1 MSEVTN
7 VAVSNSEASTAIATN
22 ERDAKRWRAFQAA
35 GRIRRLGFSGLRE
48 YRIEERPNY
57 AHIGMEIWSE
67 YGTNMDQEQF
77 AEGNEDMKSLLNE
90 FADRMIALI
99 ESRGET
105 V

>member
-1 MSEVTN
+1 MEDIKN
-7 VAVSNSEASTAIATN
+7 VAVSNSEASAAISTD
-22 ERDAKRWRAFQAA
+22 ELDAKRWRAFQAA
-35 GRIRRLGFSGLRE
+35 GRIRRLGFSGLRK

-57 AHIGMEIWSE
+57 AHIGMEIWTE
-67 YGTNMDQEQF
+67 YGTYMDQEQF
-77 AEGNEDMKSLLNE
+77 AEGNEDMKDLLNE

>member
-7 VAVSNSEASTAIATN
+7 VAVSNSEASAAISTN

-35 GRIRRLGFSGLRE
+35 GRIRRLGFAGLRE